1 MDFEN
6 RIVAPE
12 YDYKEDEA
20 ELSLRPKTLNEYIG
34 QKKAKENLSIY
45 IKAALGRHEE
55 LLGSSE
61 IYREVYEQQ
70 TNGGERDE

>member
-1 MDFEN
+1 MIEQEMDFEN

-45 IKAALGRHEE
+45 IKAALGRH
-55 LLGSSE
+55 
-61 IYREVYEQQ
+61 
-70 TNGGERDE
+70 